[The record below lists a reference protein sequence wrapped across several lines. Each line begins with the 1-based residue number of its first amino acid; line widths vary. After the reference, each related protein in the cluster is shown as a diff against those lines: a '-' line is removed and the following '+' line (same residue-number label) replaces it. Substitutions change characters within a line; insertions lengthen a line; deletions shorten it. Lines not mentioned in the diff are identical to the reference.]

1 MPTKLTLRFDIDLT
15 SLRII
20 RRLAADVVREQG
32 GSAEAASAMETVAG
46 ELLTNAFEH
55 AYHHQSGPLEIIL
68 LYDRTKI
75 EFTIHDDGEPVTDAP
90 MIPKSL
96 PPGPRGRGLYLV
108 GQLTDEAEV
117 LHPRDDNRG
126 VAVRVVKYLHPTRTG

>member
-1 MPTKLTLRFDIDLT
+1 MPTELTLRFDIDLT

-20 RRLAADVVREQG
+20 RRLAADVVREQS
-32 GSAEAASAMETVAG
+32 GSAEAASAMETVTG

-55 AYHHQSGPLEIIL
+55 AYHHQSGPLEILL

-75 EFTIHDDGEPVTDAP
+75 EFTIHDDGEPLTDAP

-117 LHPRDDNRG
+117 LPPRTQNG
-126 VAVRVVKYLHPTRTG
+126 AEAAAGAK